1 MDKINSV
8 HLSTFDKIFQSS
20 FINMAKKQ
28 LVPLEKVDKN
38 GFLASYLAE
47 RSQREPEILELYN
60 REIEQLTK

>member
-1 MDKINSV
+1 
-8 HLSTFDKIFQSS
+8 
-20 FINMAKKQ
+20 MAKKQ

-38 GFLASYLAE
+38 GFLALYLAK

>member
-1 MDKINSV
+1 
-8 HLSTFDKIFQSS
+8 
-20 FINMAKKQ
+20 MAKKQ

-38 GFLASYLAE
+38 GFLASYLAK

>member
-1 MDKINSV
+1 MSICLYLTRFFRAV
-8 HLSTFDKIFQSS
+8 